1 MTDTKQPDGNDVPAR
16 RAGDRSKASLER
28 QNTALELESGELKAH
43 QVTMERRADVNRDL
57 LAASVDENTA
67 LGLQSDELKAHQ
79 LILERRVDINRAL
92 LDASVDG
99 IRLVDLEGR
108 TLLANSVIEHL
119 LRDLFGIPKG
129 ATLQQGAAMASRL
142 TDPTSYLATMRAIAA
157 DPECATQDSFELSK
171 GGRAFERRTG
181 PVRDAAGELI
191 GRIIVL
197 REITAEREAERLKA
211 KAERLTSEIAGERD
225 TAQLKSEL
233 VATVSHELRTPL
245 TSVLGFAEL
254 MLHHDLDADTRRS
267 YLETIH
273 SEALRLT
280 RLIDDFLD
288 LEKIEAGRFTIALE
302 PFDLTE
308 LLQHE
313 VELFATPSASHRLEF
328 ATPDAPLAI
337 VGDRIRIGQVISNLL
352 SNAIKYSPAG
362 GTVTITA
369 TPQDGFARVCV
380 TDDGVGIPADQQ
392 AGVFTKFFRVDSTDT
407 REIGGTGLGLALC
420 QEIVT
425 AHSGRIG
432 FESTEGEGSTF
443 WFEVPTALR
452 ADEADGRARVADSR
466 ARVLVVEDDPALAAL
481 FAEHLALEGLEV
493 ESVPTGELGLE
504 RALAEPPA
512 VICLDISLAGE
523 LDGWQVLTRLNA
535 NQVTAHIPVLVCT
548 GENRRRTAA
557 ALGAAEFVAKPFTG
571 DQLRRAVVG
580 LLSAEHDSVLVV
592 DDDEALRRLVVE
604 TLGRDGSELRE
615 AASGTEALAMIAARQ
630 PDVLVL
636 DLKMPGLDGFGV
648 LDRLLER
655 PETRDLPVV
664 VLTGRDLSASE
675 RRFLSERSASIL
687 EKSKYSGDKLRRLVH
702 EAPATAPVQRAP
714 AQNAAPDHGELTA
727 HLFTASRGELRRIA
741 TDIHNESIQTITDLG
756 MRLKILQGT
765 LTDPAQ
771 LAMLA
776 ELEQTVLLAVARL
789 QEVVLDLAPPTP
801 LQGLATTFRAVLE
814 EAENPTAK
822 AAGRR
827 TAADSPL
834 TEE

>member
-1 MTDTKQPDGNDVPAR
+1 MNDTQDPAGDDVPTR
-16 RAGDRSKASLER
+16 RAGGRSNASLER
-28 QNTALELESGELKAH
+28 ENTALELESGELKAH
-43 QVTMERRADVNRDL
+43 QVVMERRADVNRAL
-57 LAASVDENTA
+57 LEASADENA
-67 LGLQSDELKAHQ
+67 VLELESDELKAHK
-79 LILERRVDINRAL
+79 LILERQADVNRAL

-129 ATLQQGAAMASRL
+129 ATLQQGAAMASLL
-142 TDPTSYLATMRAIAA
+142 TDPTSYLATMRAIAD
-157 DPECATQDSFELSK
+157 DPECATQDSFELSE
-171 GGRAFERRTG
+171 GGRAFERHTG

-197 REITAEREAERLKA
+197 REITAEREAERL
-211 KAERLTSEIAGERD
+211 RSEIVGERD
-225 TAQLKSEL
+225 TARLKSEL

-254 MLHHDLDADTRRS
+254 MLHHDLDEETRRR
-267 YLETIH
+267 YLQTIH
-273 SEALRLT
+273 REAQRLT

-308 LLQHE
+308 LLQRE
-313 VELFATPSASHRLEF
+313 VELFALPSAGHRLEL
-328 ATPDAPLAI
+328 ATPEGTLAI
-337 VGDRIRIGQVISNLL
+337 VGDENRIGQVISNLL

-362 GTVTITA
+362 GMVTITA
-369 TPQDGFARVCV
+369 TKSAGFARVCV
-380 TDDGVGIPADQQ
+380 SDEGVGIPADQQ
-392 AGVFTKFFRVDSTDT
+392 EGVFTKFFRVDSSDT

-420 QEIVT
+420 QEIVA

-443 WFEVPTALR
+443 WFEVPSALR
-452 ADEADGRARVADSR
+452 ANEVDSR
-466 ARVLVVEDDPALAAL
+466 ARVLVIEDDRELAQL
-481 FAEHLALEGLEV
+481 FAEQLGLDGLQV
-493 ESVPTGELGLE
+493 ETVPTGELGLK
-504 RALAEPPA
+504 RALAQPPA

-535 NQVTAHIPVLVCT
+535 NQVTVHIPVLVCT

-557 ALGAAEFVAKPFTG
+557 ALGAAELLVKPFTG
-571 DQLRRAVVG
+571 DQLRSAVARILV
-580 LLSAEHDSVLVV
+580 SDHESVLVV
-592 DDDEALRRLVVE
+592 DDNEALRRLVVE

-648 LDRLLER
+648 LDRLLES

-675 RRFLSERSASIL
+675 RRFLSERSASLL
-687 EKSKYSGDKLRRLVH
+687 EKSKYSGEKLRRLVH
-702 EAPATAPVQRAP
+702 DAPATTPTRPTPGPDAEP
-714 AQNAAPDHGELTA
+714 AQHALTA
-727 HLFTASRGELRRIA
+727 ELLTASRGELRRIA
-741 TDIHNESIQTITDLG
+741 TAIHNESIQTITDLG
-756 MRLKILQGT
+756 MRLKILQSA

-771 LAMLA
+771 LSMLA
-776 ELEQTVLLAVARL
+776 ELEETVVLAVAHL
-789 QEVVLDLAPPTP
+789 QEVALDLAPSAPA
-801 LQGLATTFRAVLE
+801 QGLATAFRVVHEDAPSSK
-814 EAENPTAK
+814 APADAAK
-822 AAGRR
+822 LPANSTRPGAR
-827 TAADSPL
+827 T
-834 TEE
+834 

>member
-1 MTDTKQPDGNDVPAR
+1 MPAR
-16 RAGDRSKASLER
+16 RAGDSSNASLKR
-28 QNTALELESGELKAH
+28 QNTALELESGVLKAH
-43 QVTMERRADVNRDL
+43 QVILERRADIDRDL

-108 TLLANSVIEHL
+108 TLLANSVIEQL
-119 LRDLFGIPKG
+119 LADVFGIPPG

-142 TDPTSYLATMRAIAA
+142 TDPAPYLATMKAIA
-157 DPECATQDSFELSK
+157 DDSECATQDSFELADA
-171 GGRAFERRTG
+171 GRAFERHTG

-211 KAERLTSEIAGERD
+211 EAERLKAEIAGERD
-225 TAQLKSEL
+225 SAQLKSEL

-254 MLHHDLDADTRRS
+254 MLHHDLDEDTRKR
-267 YLETIH
+267 YLQTIH
-273 SEALRLT
+273 SEAQRLT
-280 RLIDDFLD
+280 SLIDDFLD

-313 VELFATPSASHRLEF
+313 VELFALSAANHRLEF
-328 ATPDAPLAI
+328 ATPDGPLSM
-337 VGDRIRIGQVISNLL
+337 VGDRNRIAQVISNLL

-362 GTVTITA
+362 GTVTVT
-369 TPQDGFARVCV
+369 TTTHEGFARVCV
-380 TDDGVGIPADQQ
+380 TDQGLGVPADQQ
-392 AGVFTKFFRVDSTDT
+392 ASVFARFFRVDSSDT

-420 QEIVT
+420 QEIIE

-443 WFEVPTALR
+443 WFTVPSALR
-452 ADEADGRARVADSR
+452 TVEPGTR
-466 ARVLVVEDDPALAAL
+466 ARVLVIEDDPALAAL
-481 FAEHLALEGLEV
+481 IAEHLALDELDV
-493 ESVPTGELGLE
+493 ETVPTGERGLE
-504 RALAEPPA
+504 RALARPPA
-512 VICLDISLAGE
+512 VICLDVSLAGA
-523 LDGWQVLTRLNA
+523 LDGWQVLMRLNA
-535 NQVTAHIPVLVCT
+535 NQVTAHIPVLVCS

-557 ALGAAEFVAKPFTG
+557 ALGAPEFLAKPFTG
-571 DQLRRAVVG
+571 DQLRNAVTR
-580 LLSAEHDSVLVV
+580 LLSVDQESVLVV
-592 DDDEALRRLVVE
+592 DDDDALRRLVVE

-630 PDVLVL
+630 PDVVVL

-687 EKSKYSGDKLRRLVH
+687 EKGKYSGGKLRRLVH
-702 EAPATAPVQRAP
+702 DAPATPVHQPPP
-714 AQNAAPDHGELTA
+714 AQDAEPALDELTA
-727 HLFTASRGELRRIA
+727 HLAASKTNCGGSPPIFATNAPDDHRPRYALR
-741 TDIHNESIQTITDLG
+741 
-756 MRLKILQGT
+756 ILQGT
-765 LTDPAQ
+765 LKDPAQ

-776 ELEQTVLLAVARL
+776 EFEHTVLLAIARL
-789 QEVVLDLAPPTP
+789 QELVVDLALPEGHTTNFRAIAEDAPSST
-801 LQGLATTFRAVLE
+801 ATT
-814 EAENPTAK
+814 TK
-822 AAGRR
+822 
-827 TAADSPL
+827 S
-834 TEE
+834 

>member
-1 MTDTKQPDGNDVPAR
+1 
-16 RAGDRSKASLER
+16 
-28 QNTALELESGELKAH
+28 
-43 QVTMERRADVNRDL
+43 
-57 LAASVDENTA
+57 
-67 LGLQSDELKAHQ
+67 
-79 LILERRVDINRAL
+79 
-92 LDASVDG
+92 
-99 IRLVDLEGR
+99 
-108 TLLANSVIEHL
+108 
-119 LRDLFGIPKG
+119 
-129 ATLQQGAAMASRL
+129 
-142 TDPTSYLATMRAIAA
+142 
-157 DPECATQDSFELSK
+157 
-171 GGRAFERRTG
+171 
-181 PVRDAAGELI
+181 
-191 GRIIVL
+191 
-197 REITAEREAERLKA
+197 
-211 KAERLTSEIAGERD
+211 
-225 TAQLKSEL
+225 
-233 VATVSHELRTPL
+233 
-245 TSVLGFAEL
+245 
-254 MLHHDLDADTRRS
+254 
-267 YLETIH
+267 
-273 SEALRLT
+273 
-280 RLIDDFLD
+280 
-288 LEKIEAGRFTIALE
+288 
-302 PFDLTE
+302 
-308 LLQHE
+308 
-313 VELFATPSASHRLEF
+313 
-328 ATPDAPLAI
+328 
-337 VGDRIRIGQVISNLL
+337 
-352 SNAIKYSPAG
+352 
-362 GTVTITA
+362 
-369 TPQDGFARVCV
+369 
-380 TDDGVGIPADQQ
+380 
-392 AGVFTKFFRVDSTDT
+392 
-407 REIGGTGLGLALC
+407 
-420 QEIVT
+420 
-425 AHSGRIG
+425 
-432 FESTEGEGSTF
+432 
-443 WFEVPTALR
+443 
-452 ADEADGRARVADSR
+452 
-466 ARVLVVEDDPALAAL
+466 
-481 FAEHLALEGLEV
+481 
-493 ESVPTGELGLE
+493 
-504 RALAEPPA
+504 
-512 VICLDISLAGE
+512 
-523 LDGWQVLTRLNA
+523 
-535 NQVTAHIPVLVCT
+535 VLVCT

>member
-1 MTDTKQPDGNDVPAR
+1 MTDSKHPAGGDVPAR
-16 RAGDRSKASLER
+16 RAGDRSNASLER

-43 QVTMERRADVNRDL
+43 QVTMERRADISRDL

-67 LGLQSDELKAHQ
+67 LGLRSDELKAHQ

-119 LRDLFGIPKG
+119 LTDLFGIPKG
-129 ATLQQGAAMASRL
+129 ATLQEGAAMADRL
-142 TDPTSYLATMRAIAA
+142 TDPAPYLDTMRAIAA
-157 DPECATQDSFELSK
+157 DPECATKDSFEVAD
-171 GGRAFERRTG
+171 GGRAFERHTG

-197 REITAEREAERLKA
+197 REITAEREADRLKDE
-211 KAERLTSEIAGERD
+211 AERLRSEIVGERD

-254 MLHHDLDADTRRS
+254 MLHHDLDEDTRRR
-267 YLETIH
+267 YLQTIH
-273 SEALRLT
+273 SEAQRLT

-302 PFDLTE
+302 PFDLAE

-313 VELFATPSASHRLEF
+313 VELFAMPSASHRLEL
-328 ATPDAPLAI
+328 ATPEGPLAM
-337 VGDRIRIGQVISNLL
+337 VGDQNRIGQVISNLL
-352 SNAIKYSPAG
+352 SNAIKYSPSG
-362 GTVTITA
+362 GTVTIKATA
-369 TPQDGFARVCV
+369 QEGFARVCV
-380 TDDGVGIPADQQ
+380 SDEGVGIPADQQ
-392 AGVFTKFFRVDSTDT
+392 AGVFTKFFRVDSSDT

-420 QEIVT
+420 QEIVA

-432 FESTEGEGSTF
+432 FESAEGEGSTF
-443 WFEVPTALR
+443 WFEVPSALR
-452 ADEADGRARVADSR
+452 AGEADSH
-466 ARVLVVEDDPALAAL
+466 ARVLVIEDDPALAAL
-481 FAEHLALEGLEV
+481 FAEHLALEGLQV
-493 ESVPTGELGLE
+493 ETVPTGELGLE
-504 RALAEPPA
+504 RALAQPPA
-512 VICLDISLAGE
+512 MICLDVSLAGE

-535 NQVTAHIPVLVCT
+535 NPVTNHIPVLVCT

-557 ALGAAEFVAKPFTG
+557 ALGAAEFVVKPFTG
-571 DQLRRAVVG
+571 DQLRQAVARI
-580 LLSAEHDSVLVV
+580 LSADHESVLVV

-615 AASGTEALAMIAARQ
+615 AASGTEALAMIAAHQ

-648 LDRLLER
+648 LDRLLES

-664 VLTGRDLSASE
+664 VLTGRDLSVSE
-675 RRFLSERSASIL
+675 RRFLSERSASLL

-702 EAPATAPVQRAP
+702 DAPATTPARPAP
-714 AQNAAPDHGELTA
+714 APAAAPLQGELTA
-727 HLFTASRGELRRIA
+727 ELFTASRGELRRIA

-756 MRLKILQGT
+756 MRLKILQST
-765 LTDPAQ
+765 LTDPEQ
-771 LAMLA
+771 LSMLA

-789 QEVVLDLAPPTP
+789 QEVVFDLAPLATEG
-801 LQGLATTFRAVLE
+801 QLATTFRVLLE
-814 EAENPTAK
+814 DAPSPTAPES
-822 AAGRR
+822 GQL
-827 TAADSPL
+827 TDDS
-834 TEE
+834 TISGE